1 MQFERINDNKI
12 KVIFLRED
20 IRQWNVNIK
29 NLAENTQEMQNM
41 VWSVLR
47 LAEKEIGFSINGAQ
61 LQVEAVPKSE
71 DEFIIIITRLP
82 AASNRNHIRGARVVP
97 PETVVKK
104 RPKGGAPIYIFRFL
118 GFDDAV
124 KGAKAIAG
132 SFAGRSALYK
142 YEEKFYITIIPF
154 NKDAFFELGNIMS
167 EYSEKMAI
175 SSLIEGRLREYG
187 KQMIESGAVEILAQ
201 EF

>member
-1 MQFERINDNKI
+1 MQFERINENKI

-61 LQVEAVPKSE
+61 LQVEAVSKSE
-71 DEFIIIITRLP
+71 DEFVITITKLP
-82 AASNRNHIRGARVVP
+82 AARNHTRGTRVIP
-97 PETVVKK
+97 PEMTVKK
-104 RPKGGAPIYIFRFL
+104 RPRSGTPVYIFRFR
-118 GFDDAV
+118 GFDEAV
-124 KGAKAIAG
+124 NGAKAIAG
-132 SFAGRSALYK
+132 SFAGKSALYK
-142 YEEKFYITIIPF
+142 YEEKFYITITPF
-154 NKDAFFELGNIMS
+154 NKDTFAGIGNIMS
-167 EYSEKMAI
+167 EYSERTVI

-187 KQMIESGAVEILAQ
+187 KQMIENEAVEILADK
-201 EF
+201 F

>member
-61 LQVEAVPKSE
+61 LQVEAVPKSA

-104 RPKGGAPIYIFRFL
+104 RPKGGTPIYIFRFR

-132 SFAGRSALYK
+132 SFEGRSTLYK

-154 NKDAFFELGNIMS
+154 NKDTFFEAGNIMS
-167 EYSEKMAI
+167 EYSEKMVI

>member
-12 KVIFLRED
+12 KVLFLRED

-61 LQVEAVPKSE
+61 LQVEAVPKSA

-104 RPKGGAPIYIFRFL
+104 RPKGGAPIYIFRFR

-132 SFAGRSALYK
+132 SFEGRSTLYK
-142 YEEKFYITIIPF
+142 YEEKFYRTIV
-154 NKDAFFELGNIMS
+154 NKDTFFEAGNIMS
-167 EYSEKMAI
+167 EYSEKMVI